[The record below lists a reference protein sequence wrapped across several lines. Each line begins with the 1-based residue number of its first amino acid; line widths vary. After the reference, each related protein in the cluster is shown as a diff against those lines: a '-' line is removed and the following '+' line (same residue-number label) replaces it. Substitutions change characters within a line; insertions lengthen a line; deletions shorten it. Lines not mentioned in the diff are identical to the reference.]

1 MRLRAVRWITRAAL
15 RTDGTRLRQATA
27 RQALCD
33 SWDFWVAVRPSLFR
47 PFAGAPI
54 RLTSSDQA
62 GDSAQTQR

>member
-1 MRLRAVRWITRAAL
+1 MRPSAVRWITRAAL

-33 SWDFWVAVRPSLFR
+33 SWDLWVAVRPSPFH

-54 RLTSSDQA
+54 RLTSSDPA
-62 GDSAQTQR
+62 ADSAQTLR